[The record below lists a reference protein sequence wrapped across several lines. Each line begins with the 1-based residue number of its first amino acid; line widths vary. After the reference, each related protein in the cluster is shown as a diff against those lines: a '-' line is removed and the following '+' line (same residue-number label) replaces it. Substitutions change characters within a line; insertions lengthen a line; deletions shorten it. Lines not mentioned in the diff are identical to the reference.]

1 MLTVIESNASLK
13 LKFQKLHGTI
23 VESVNPAS
31 IINFLFQE
39 DVIDDKVMRRLQRFS
54 DDPQE
59 QCEELL
65 TLLHASQNQQAFIR
79 LYAAI
84 KHESNLQWL
93 VDHIDN
99 LHIVEPGTG
108 TSTVSVCFLRHAQ

>member
-1 MLTVIESNASLK
+1 MFIVIESNASLK

-23 VESVNPAS
+23 VESVNPGS

-39 DVIDDKVMRRLQRFS
+39 DVIDPKVMRRLQRFS

-65 TLLHASQNQQAFIR
+65 TLLHASQKQQAFIQ
-79 LYAAI
+79 LYVAI

-93 VDHIDN
+93 VDRIDN
-99 LHIVEPGTG
+99 LHIEPGTN
-108 TSTVSVCFLRHAQ
+108 TVNVCFLNAL

>member
-1 MLTVIESNASLK
+1 MFIVIESNAALK
-13 LKFQKLHGTI
+13 LKFQKLRKTI

-39 DVIDDKVMRRLQRFS
+39 DVIDVKVMRELRKFR

-65 TLLHASQNQQAFIR
+65 MVLHESQNQQAFIQ

-84 KHESNLQWL
+84 KRESNLQWL
-93 VDHIDN
+93 VDRIDN
-99 LHIVEPGTG
+99 LHIEPG
-108 TSTVSVCFLRHAQ
+108 TSTVNVYFLNAL